1 MTSDYEITIGL
12 EIHCEL
18 KTATKIFCSCPNVF
32 GGEPNTHC
40 CPICSG
46 FPGTMPVLNRK
57 AVEYT
62 VKAGLALGCEI
73 ARYSKWDRKNY
84 FYPDLPKA
92 WQTSQYDLPLCRGG
106 GISFTSDNGEKRFV
120 RLNRI
125 HLEEDA
131 GKLIHE
137 GGVTRVDYNRC
148 GVPLIEIVTEPDIH
162 SPEDAVAF
170 LTALKSIIKYTGV
183 SDVKMQEG
191 SLRCDVNLSV
201 AKKGEPLGTRTE
213 TKNLNSFRAVLRS
226 CKYEAERQI
235 ELIESGEAVKQETRR
250 WDDAS
255 GVGSSMRGKED
266 AHDYR
271 YFPEP
276 DLMPVVMTDEDV
288 EKIRATVPALPGER
302 VEKYTK
308 EYGLSDYDAALLT
321 ADVAIADLFD
331 GTVAVG
337 AAPKKAANFIMGDV
351 MRLCKA
357 PGAEDVNVRV
367 SPSQLAEMLKL
378 VDEGAAS
385 LAAVQKEILP
395 RVWDTDKSPSVVL
408 DELGLRQSNDAGE
421 LEAVVKGIIDANP
434 KVVAD
439 YLAGNQKVV
448 SFFVGQA
455 MKATK
460 GKANPK
466 MVSEILGKLLK

>member
-1 MTSDYEITIGL
+1 M
-12 EIHCEL
+12 
-18 KTATKIFCSCPNVF
+18 
-32 GGEPNTHC
+32 
-40 CPICSG
+40 
-46 FPGTMPVLNRK
+46 
-57 AVEYT
+57 
-62 VKAGLALGCEI
+62 
-73 ARYSKWDRKNY
+73 
-84 FYPDLPKA
+84 
-92 WQTSQYDLPLCRGG
+92 
-106 GISFTSDNGEKRFV
+106 
-120 RLNRI
+120 
-125 HLEEDA
+125 
-131 GKLIHE
+131 
-137 GGVTRVDYNRC
+137 TRVDYNRC

-288 EKIRATVPALPGER
+288 GKIRATVPALPGER

-351 MRLCKA
+351 MRLGKA

>member
-1 MTSDYEITIGL
+1 MWKKYARRCRRFPASAWKNTRKS
-12 EIHCEL
+12 
-18 KTATKIFCSCPNVF
+18 TA
-32 GGEPNTHC
+32 
-40 CPICSG
+40 
-46 FPGTMPVLNRK
+46 
-57 AVEYT
+57 
-62 VKAGLALGCEI
+62 
-73 ARYSKWDRKNY
+73 
-84 FYPDLPKA
+84 
-92 WQTSQYDLPLCRGG
+92 
-106 GISFTSDNGEKRFV
+106 
-120 RLNRI
+120 
-125 HLEEDA
+125 
-131 GKLIHE
+131 
-137 GGVTRVDYNRC
+137 
-148 GVPLIEIVTEPDIH
+148 
-162 SPEDAVAF
+162 
-170 LTALKSIIKYTGV
+170 
-183 SDVKMQEG
+183 
-191 SLRCDVNLSV
+191 
-201 AKKGEPLGTRTE
+201 
-213 TKNLNSFRAVLRS
+213 
-226 CKYEAERQI
+226 
-235 ELIESGEAVKQETRR
+235 
-250 WDDAS
+250 
-255 GVGSSMRGKED
+255 
-266 AHDYR
+266 
-271 YFPEP
+271 
-276 DLMPVVMTDEDV
+276 
-288 EKIRATVPALPGER
+288 
-302 VEKYTK
+302 
-308 EYGLSDYDAALLT
+308 SDYDAALLT

-351 MRLCKA
+351 MRLGKA

>member
-1 MTSDYEITIGL
+1 M
-12 EIHCEL
+12 
-18 KTATKIFCSCPNVF
+18 
-32 GGEPNTHC
+32 
-40 CPICSG
+40 
-46 FPGTMPVLNRK
+46 
-57 AVEYT
+57 
-62 VKAGLALGCEI
+62 KAGLALGCEI

-351 MRLCKA
+351 MRLGKA